1 MARQQ
6 NDIRR
11 QLQQLQ
17 QGGGVGSGDQLMSE
31 LQRLSEEMEDAIN
44 DLRGGVLDRTLISRQ
59 QNILSRML
67 QAERA
72 LNEREEDDER
82 RGNTPDDI
90 QRLSPSELTLEALRE
105 QIRRGL
111 QENRGTRFSEEY
123 QRLIQRYFELL
134 ERMEVGSRE

>member
-1 MARQQ
+1 MERLDQMARQQ
-6 NDIRR
+6 YDIRR

-17 QGGGVGSGDQLMSE
+17 QRGGMGSGDQLMSE
-31 LQRLSEEMEDAIN
+31 LQRISEEMEDAIN
-44 DLRGGVLDRTLISRQ
+44 DLRGGVIDRTLISRQ

-72 LNEREEDDER
+72 LNEREQDEER
-82 RGNTPDDI
+82 RGRQPDAI
-90 QRLSPSELTLEALRE
+90 NPRLSPTELTLEALRE

-123 QRLIQRYFELL
+123 QRLIQR
-134 ERMEVGSRE
+134 